1 MKTETAVASV
11 SVDRETLGGKYLTFL
26 LNGEEYALPIL
37 SVREIIKMMAI
48 TQIPQMPAH
57 VKGVI
62 NLRGRVIPII
72 DLRSRFSLPPT
83 EETNETCVIVV
94 DRGTM
99 TGLVVDAVREVHDF
113 PKENIDPLPRMGA
126 SVDAEFIVGV
136 GKVNGGIKILLDVD
150 RLLACDDA
158 TLETLANA

>member
-1 MKTETAVASV
+1 MKTESTSSVAIPE
-11 SVDRETLGGKYLTFL
+11 RECAGGKYLTFL

-48 TQIPQMPAH
+48 TQIPQMPDH

-72 DLRSRFSLPPT
+72 DLRSRFSLPSAQ
-83 EETNETCVIVV
+83 ETNETCVIVV

-113 PKENIDPLPRMGA
+113 PKDSIEALPRMGA

-150 RLLACDDA
+150 RLLACDGA
-158 TLETLANA
+158 TLESLANA